1 VVVENE
7 MMAKKNN
14 GTETLPFGRALRALM
29 QERHLTLKQV
39 AELAGVS
46 TSVVQNWLEGKAPHD
61 LKAVA
66 RLAQAL
72 GIGFKALLV
81 GEPENIGS
89 GSALSDLFQEQ
100 DLFDGLCKLSIKR
113 LVPRKDS

>member
-14 GTETLPFGRALRALM
+14 GTETLPFGR
-29 QERHLTLKQV
+29 
-39 AELAGVS
+39 AGVS